1 MERQVLSGAE
11 LEESLRSGSL
21 DQADVQIEGMLRF
34 SVERGVTQFSPGDCD
49 TWIDLPVELLES
61 AERTGDQ
68 RCRDGIN
75 PVFLIK
81 FKQPSDPMGKM
92 LLAALLSAL
101 MYA

>member
-21 DQADVQIEGMLRF
+21 DQAAEQIEGMLRR
-34 SVERGVTQFSPGDCD
+34 SDKAGAIQFSPGDCD
-49 TWIDLPVELLES
+49 TWIDLPVELIDS

-75 PVFLIK
+75 PVFLIT
-81 FKQPSDPMGKM
+81 FRQPSDPMGKM
-92 LLAALLSAL
+92 LLTALLSAL